1 MRTSILILSLLVL
14 SPVSSFAIF
23 YGISDSAGLTQYSNT
38 GTQTSL
44 ASINGRSLAL
54 DQTNDNL
61 YLGTLT
67 GITRTD
73 LSGNNAATLITEG
86 SPIGGIAL
94 DVANETIY
102 YSVDTTG
109 GNGLVKSINFDGSGA
124 TTLFT
129 SSLSSLVM
137 RQLDIDLVGQKL
149 YYAEGP
155 TSGSGGRMQKGN
167 LNGTGLETIS
177 SGSNPFGVAVNGYEP
192 KFYGS
197 LGQSGTVYKS
207 DLDGTN
213 SSTLKSSLIQVRSI
227 SGDYANDLIYYV
239 YRGGTRLASV
249 GTDGTGNQDVF
260 NLQSNTHQVT
270 GNFTPVPEPS
280 TYALVLSV
288 FSFTFFLWRRK
299 RQRASAS

>member
-299 RQRASAS
+299 RQRASM